1 MEKQPLLAELRSME
15 RRLTLP
21 SLAEAI
27 RLLESDRFPEL
38 TEEQIRAIAEY
49 QAIELGSDSYFEKAF
64 TPGKEA
70 AASLGLAR
78 LLGRQVVLD
87 DLQKLLASARGP
99 HPSGSPNA
107 DEHEQG

>member
-1 MEKQPLLAELRSME
+1 MKKQLLLAELQSMQ

-38 TEEQIRAIAEY
+38 TEEQIRAVGEY
-49 QAIELGSDSYFEKAF
+49 QAIELGSDCYFEMAF

-70 AASLGLAR
+70 AASLGFAR
-78 LLGRQVVLD
+78 LLGRDVVLD

-99 HPSGSPNA
+99 LPSGSPDA
-107 DEHEQG
+107 GGHEQG